1 MIVELD
7 GVRQV
12 VTMTQESVL
21 GAALSDG
28 ARLWEYPWRS
38 RSSTPSAMTPI
49 LFRGT
54 LIVSSQGLGVA
65 ALKPSR
71 RGDAWTVDVAWAT
84 KDVSIF
90 LSNPVVVG
98 ETLFGLSDK
107 ARGQFFAL
115 DAASGAVLWLG
126 PPRQAS
132 NTAIVKAGTL
142 LFLLDDDGELI
153 VAKSSRSGFEPLKRY
168 TVADSATWAQPAVS
182 GDRIFVKDSTS
193 LSLWTLR

>member
-1 MIVELD
+1 
-7 GVRQV
+7 
-12 VTMTQESVL
+12 MTQESVV
-21 GAALSDG
+21 GVSPSDG
-28 ARLWEYPWRS
+28 TRLWEYPWRS
-38 RSSTPSAMTPI
+38 RSTPSAITPI
-49 LFRGT
+49 LYDAL
-54 LIVSSQGLGVA
+54 LIVSSEGMGVT
-65 ALKPSR
+65 ALKPAR
-71 RGDAWTVDVAWAT
+71 RGGRWVVDVAWAT
-84 KDVSIF
+84 RDVSLF

-98 ETLFGLSDK
+98 DTLFGLSEK

-115 DAASGAVLWLG
+115 DAKSGTVLWLG

-132 NTAIVKAGTL
+132 NTAVVKAGRI

-153 VAKSSRSGFEPLKRY
+153 VAKSSRTGFEPLTRY